1 MSKRFDNYYL
11 RLEFDNSFN
20 MVEFYENY
28 MKKRNMF
35 CQKDFEE
42 KINEIYQE
50 WKLDKHWTAI
60 IEAERREAERRETER
75 REAERKEADTKASQI
90 YESSLF
96 DYVI

>member
-1 MSKRFDNYYL
+1 
-11 RLEFDNSFN
+11 

-60 IEAERREAERRETER
+60 IEAERREAER
-75 REAERKEADTKASQI
+75 KEADTKASQI

>member
-60 IEAERREAERRETER
+60 IEAERREAER
-75 REAERKEADTKASQI
+75 KEADTKASQI